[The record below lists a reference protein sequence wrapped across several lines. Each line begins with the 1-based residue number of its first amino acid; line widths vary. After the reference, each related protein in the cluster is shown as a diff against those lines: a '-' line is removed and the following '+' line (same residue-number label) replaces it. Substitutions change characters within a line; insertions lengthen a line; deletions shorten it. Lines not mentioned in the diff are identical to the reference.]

1 MSSMAR
7 KIQKQVAKTGGRAV
21 FPTGEKT
28 YWNGEVLNPPAL
40 KIYGTVVDDE
50 TFPDAWWRG
59 QGLVGKRI
67 KAVAVLYGGNEF
79 HLYDEDGSGWH
90 KVTEGHGSPRVGHK
104 GVSLV
109 DIQRR
114 SV

>member
-7 KIQKQVAKTGGRAV
+7 KIQKQVAKTGGSAV
-21 FPTGEKT
+21 FPTGPET
-28 YWNGEVLNPPAL
+28 YWNGEILDPPAL

-50 TFPDAWWRG
+50 SFPDLWYRG
-59 QGLVGKRI
+59 EGLIGKRI

-79 HLYDEDGSGWH
+79 HLYDEDGSGWA
-90 KVTEGHGSPRVGHK
+90 KVTEGRGSPRVGSK
-104 GVSLV
+104 GVSLK

-114 SV
+114 TA